1 MTVLL
6 LLRRLTVLLVLRR
19 LAVLLLLLL
28 GLTVLLLAVPS
39 SSVTASATD
48 RGRRA
53 RRGCVTRLCEAVK
66 AVIDECRTVRRG
78 RTARCAYEADGSRR
92 EGEVPK
98 AERTATE
105 RRHRAE
111 RRILLFH
118 GSRITR
124 SALKNARKGLL
135 MTVPDER
142 HEVIGGMSR
151 SPSSSPPCSQGHGP
165 DRPRRQLHPECST
178 LALASLA
185 GSRSER
191 MRGQAVRGPTHRS
204 QTSNHGKNREE

>member
-1 MTVLL
+1 MQNGEKRKDGA
-6 LLRRLTVLLVLRR
+6 LRLRGGR
-19 LAVLLLLLL
+19 F
-28 GLTVLLLAVPS
+28 
-39 SSVTASATD
+39 AT
-48 RGRRA
+48 G
-53 RRGCVTRLCEAVK
+53 G
-66 AVIDECRTVRRG
+66 G
-78 RTARCAYEADGSRR
+78 GP
-92 EGEVPK
+92 EGG
-98 AERTATE
+98 AATE